1 MTLYGITTCG
11 SVKKARKFLD
21 EKGIS
26 YDFVDL
32 KKTAVDE
39 GKIKTWLKSVELKQL
54 LNTKG
59 TKYRTLGLSKM
70 DLTDDRKVEW
80 MAKEN
85 LIIKR
90 PVIELDDGSTI
101 CAFDEERYNEIFG

>member
-1 MTLYGITTCG
+1 M
-11 SVKKARKFLD
+11 KKARKFLD
-21 EKGIS
+21 DKGIA

-32 KKTAVDE
+32 KKTTVDE
-39 GKIKTWLKSVELKQL
+39 KKIKSWLESVELKKL
-54 LNTKG
+54 LNTQG

-70 DLTDDRKVEW
+70 DLSDDQKVEW
-80 MAKEN
+80 MAREN

-101 CAFDEERYNEIFG
+101 CAFDEARYEELFA